1 MSASTCSQPGL
12 SRRDTA
18 SMPGERS
25 ASVMVNSR
33 VRWLAQWPPP
43 LPSSS
48 TSRTGR
54 SAWRSSRLAN
64 AASSA
69 YSSGGEINGHHAAR
83 SW

>member
-1 MSASTCSQPGL
+1 MSAWTCSQPGF

-18 SMPGERS
+18 SIPAETS
-25 ASVMVNSR
+25 TSVMAKAG
-33 VRWLAQWPPP
+33 VRWLAQCPPP

-54 SAWRSSRLAN
+54 PAWRSTWAAN
-64 AASSA
+64 LASSA
-69 YSSGGEINGHHAAR
+69 YSSGGEMSGHHSAR